1 MWVKR
6 WSACFEHTVNYVP
19 SGDTSAA
26 ITLIRP
32 LLIFFMMLAHLFIL
46 DSEGVLNRAL
56 PLTLDNWLTV
66 FLKSILSKSGVPLL
80 SLISGYLAV
89 YSLRNYGYFRLLL
102 NKARRLLW
110 PLVWAN
116 LLFILLIT
124 WPTQAANPAE
134 RPDLAIHPFNLYGWF
149 QATFAFYKLPANQ
162 PLFFLKD
169 LFTCFLLLPLLLAAA
184 RVRYLNFLVLVWM
197 AYKCIY
203 LKSVFILPVYPTWFF
218 RFDIVFAF
226 YTGMLLFLHG
236 KSLVIAS
243 RKLNFALVGGFA
255 AVCCAVGAIYVLLP
269 KAEHNVLFLWLDF
282 TVKVVS
288 VFGSIALMSLLHAN
302 PGPFSRLLR
311 YLSPYAYSMFL
322 THAFSFTFYHRL
334 FLRHFG
340 QPDFFGWSGSLY
352 IVGIFAVAIAL
363 AVGLRMA
370 WGRLSTRVSSWA

>member
-1 MWVKR
+1 M
-6 WSACFEHTVNYVP
+6 NYVP
-19 SGDTSAA
+19 SRETSAA
-26 ITLIRP
+26 INLARP

-46 DSEGVLNRAL
+46 NSAAVLNGAM
-56 PLTLDNWLTV
+56 PLSVDNWLIV
-66 FLKSILSKSGVPLL
+66 FLKSIVSKSGVPLL

-102 NKARRLLW
+102 KKARRLVW

-124 WPTQAANPAE
+124 WPAQAANPGE

-169 LFTCFLLLPLLLAAA
+169 LFTCFLLLPLLLVVA
-184 RVRYLNFLVLVWM
+184 RIRYLNFLVLPWM

-203 LKSVFILPVYPTWFF
+203 LQSVFILPVYPTWFF

-226 YTGMLLFLHG
+226 YCGMLLFLHG
-236 KSLVIAS
+236 KPLVIGNRA
-243 RKLNFALVGGFA
+243 LNFALVGGFA

-269 KAEHNVLFLWLDF
+269 KPDYNSLFLWLDF

-288 VFGSIALMSLLHAN
+288 VFGSVALISLLYARQ
-302 PGPFSRLLR
+302 GAFSRLLR
-311 YLSPYAYSMFL
+311 YLSPYAYSLFL
-322 THAFSFTFYHRL
+322 THAFSFHFFHRA
-334 FLRHFG
+334 FL
-340 QPDFFGWSGSLY
+340 QFFGKPEFFAWSGSLY
-352 IVGIFAVAIAL
+352 IVGIFVTATVL
-363 AVGLRMA
+363 AVGLRKA
-370 WGRLSTRVSSWA
+370 WGGLTTQVSSSA

>member
-1 MWVKR
+1 
-6 WSACFEHTVNYVP
+6 
-19 SGDTSAA
+19 
-26 ITLIRP
+26 
-32 LLIFFMMLAHLFIL
+32 
-46 DSEGVLNRAL
+46 
-56 PLTLDNWLTV
+56 V

-89 YSLRNYGYFRLLL
+89 HSLRNYGYFRLLL
-102 NKARRLLW
+102 NKTRRLLW

-124 WPTQAANPAE
+124 WPTQAANPGE
-134 RPDLAIHPFNLYGWF
+134 RPDLAIHPFNFYGWF

-169 LFTCFLLLPLLLAAA
+169 LFTCFLLLPLLLAVA
-184 RVRYLNFLVLVWM
+184 RIRYLNLLVLVWM

-203 LKSVFILPVYPTWFF
+203 LKSVFILPIYPTWFF

-226 YTGMLLFLHG
+226 YAGMLLFLHG
-236 KSLVIAS
+236 KPLVIAR

-255 AVCCAVGAIYVLLP
+255 AVCCGVGAIYVLLA
-269 KAEHNVLFLWLDF
+269 KAEHIVLFLWLDF
-282 TVKVVS
+282 AVKVVS

-302 PGPFSRLLR
+302 PGPFPRLLR
-311 YLSPYAYSMFL
+311 FLSPYAYSMFL

-334 FLRHFG
+334 FLRYFG
-340 QPDFFGWSGSLY
+340 QPEFFGWSGSIY
-352 IVGIFAVAIAL
+352 ILGILAVAISL

-370 WGRLSTRVSSWA
+370 WGRLLTRASSWA